1 MKNLDIKSIAISS
14 ALVAKNIMFALV
26 LVGLSSIS
34 YSSTLVYTENGY
46 TFSLDPSG
54 VPYFAYGTG
63 TASTG
68 SVSAPSGSN
77 YASIAYC
84 PDCGNLG
91 VLSVTGSSTFTL
103 DSFKLGGFTPPPTF
117 TVSVKGYDSSNNLIY
132 DSGAISVTGTTTSLQ
147 LVTTGM
153 TSAVSRVTITPTNG
167 DGDCVCTSSYTLTSG
182 GTTVVVIDGG
192 VVGSSY
198 VVGTVSTVNL
208 APNAYAL
215 RSVYNIQSAALNAGL
230 SYDCNVFDK
239 EGLCLSTGGRYSIT
253 NSPEATTTSG
263 LLIGSYKY
271 DKNVRV
277 GAWVDQNLSTQNAD
291 GIKLS
296 NNAPLFGVF
305 GVWAERNDGL
315 GYEVKVSAG
324 YGDKDVTVTRTSTN
338 EGSSKINSRG
348 LQTVSSYGIAL
359 DSDWIAAP
367 YVGVKYVSLKRGA
380 YAEAGSDGLAYD
392 NLRQEST
399 SVIAGVKFTGKI
411 DPKTFTVLSAG
422 VEQDLNNNVGQ
433 YSAGSSNTTAF
444 NSNVQKTRPV
454 VSAGVYYDIDKTQ
467 RVGLNATHRQ
477 EAFEST
483 TSTSALA
490 TYTVGF

>member
-1 MKNLDIKSIAISS
+1 MKKIIRNAALYFFLSAYSFTSFASVITYSPTGGIFTANQNQDIYWDMTSSSI
-14 ALVAKNIMFALV
+14 
-26 LVGLSSIS
+26 GLS
-34 YSSTLVYTENGY
+34 
-46 TFSLDPSG
+46 
-54 VPYFAYGTG
+54 
-63 TASTG
+63 
-68 SVSAPSGSN
+68 PSGSYVGGFSLSGHGDFHWGTGSN
-77 YASIAYC
+77 MVVSSADIGRIMTTDEIVSSSNTFSIYPFAWTTVN
-84 PDCGNLG
+84 GG
-91 VLSVTGSSTFTL
+91 SVTPSSSPIFFGLQFTNSGSTYYGFVQFIEDASTQSIVCWGYESVAGNALTITNFTDCLSGGSS
-103 DSFKLGGFTPPPTF
+103 
-117 TVSVKGYDSSNNLIY
+117 
-132 DSGAISVTGTTTSLQ
+132 
-147 LVTTGM
+147 
-153 TSAVSRVTITPTNG
+153 SA
-167 DGDCVCTSSYTLTSG
+167 D
-182 GTTVVVIDGG
+182 
-192 VVGSSY
+192 
-198 VVGTVSTVNL
+198 L
-208 APNAYAL
+208 APNAFAL
-215 RSVYNIQSAALNAGL
+215 RSVFNIQSAALSAGL

-239 EGLCLSTGGRYSIT
+239 EGFCLSTGGRYSIT
-253 NSPEATTTSG
+253 NSPETNTTSG

-271 DKNVRV
+271 DKNIRL
-277 GAWVDQNLSTQNAD
+277 GAWVDQNLSTQSAD

-296 NNAPLFGVF
+296 NNEPLFGVF

-380 YAEAGSDGLAYD
+380 YTEGGSSALTYD

-411 DPKTFTVLSAG
+411 DPQTFTVLSAG

-477 EAFEST
+477 EAFDST

>member
-1 MKNLDIKSIAISS
+1 MKL
-14 ALVAKNIMFALV
+14 KNIAV
-26 LVGLSSIS
+26 
-34 YSSTLVYTENGY
+34 
-46 TFSLDPSG
+46 
-54 VPYFAYGTG
+54 
-63 TASTG
+63 ASAF
-68 SVSAPSGSN
+68 VA
-77 YASIAYC
+77 
-84 PDCGNLG
+84 GNLFFISANATSTNYFIG
-91 VLSVTGSSTFTL
+91 EQYSTYEGSSGNSVVGTFA
-103 DSFKLGGFTPPPTF
+103 
-117 TVSVKGYDSSNNLIY
+117 SN
-132 DSGAISVTGTTTSLQ
+132 TS
-147 LVTTGM
+147 
-153 TSAVSRVTITPTNG
+153 VTITGTSTTTGNFSIPTAYPSTGTNISRNATYMSLG
-167 DGDCVCTSSYTLTSG
+167 AGTYNFSFSYSGPAATFVGICSG
-182 GTTVVVIDGG
+182 GGG
-192 VVGSSY
+192 PCPSGLGAFWRLSGQS
-198 VVGTVSTVNL
+198 VSTYFATAGDAVGATNSFSLTLASPGQIYVGLTNWYLGAMTFSDIVLTDGSVVTPSVDL

-239 EGLCLSTGGRYSIT
+239 EGFCLSTGGRYSIT

-271 DKNVRV
+271 DKNIRV

-296 NNAPLFGVF
+296 NNEPLFGVF
-305 GVWAERNDGL
+305 GAWAERNDGL

-338 EGSSKINSRG
+338 EGSAKINSRG
-348 LQTVSSYGIAL
+348 IQTISSYGVAI
-359 DSDWIAAP
+359 DGDWVAAP

-380 YAEAGSDGLAYD
+380 YTEGGSSALTYD

-399 SVIAGVKFTGKI
+399 SVVAGVKFTGKI
-411 DPKTFTVLSAG
+411 DPQTFTVLSAG
-422 VEQDLNNNVGQ
+422 VEQDLSNNVGQ

-454 VSAGVYYDIDKTQ
+454 VSAGVYYDIDKMQ

-477 EAFEST
+477 EAFQST
-483 TSTSALA
+483 ATTSALA

>member
-1 MKNLDIKSIAISS
+1 MKNLKIKNIAVLKKLVASYLIFWSTTSWSQTYSATWNSTTTSSSINGSITFTDITSTFNYLPYNLGGPYTSFDATASGISAFSIDYSGTTYSIAGGQIINIVRRSTGLTFSDLNIFLTSSGTGCAGGTPPVFNGSS
-14 ALVAKNIMFALV
+14 ANR
-26 LVGLSSIS
+26 
-34 YSSTLVYTENGY
+34 
-46 TFSLDPSG
+46 
-54 VPYFAYGTG
+54 
-63 TASTG
+63 
-68 SVSAPSGSN
+68 
-77 YASIAYC
+77 
-84 PDCGNLG
+84 
-91 VLSVTGSSTFTL
+91 
-103 DSFKLGGFTPPPTF
+103 F
-117 TVSVKGYDSSNNLIY
+117 TVCSTNEAFVLDLSAFNQVVS
-132 DSGAISVTGTTTSLQ
+132 SGAIN
-147 LVTTGM
+147 LV
-153 TSAVSRVTITPTNG
+153 
-167 DGDCVCTSSYTLTSG
+167 
-182 GTTVVVIDGG
+182 
-192 VVGSSY
+192 
-198 VVGTVSTVNL
+198 
-208 APNAYAL
+208 PNAYAI

-239 EGLCLSTGGRYSIT
+239 EGLCLSTGGRYSTT

-271 DKNVRV
+271 DKNVRL

-380 YAEAGSDGLAYD
+380 YTEGGSSALTYD

-411 DPKTFTVLSAG
+411 DPQTFTVLSAG

-477 EAFEST
+477 EAFDST

>member
-1 MKNLDIKSIAISS
+1 MKLKNIAITSAFVVGNLLSLGAYATTYYYNTSPLTSTVLSGGITPVFYSLTPAPGVTTFYVSYTSLVQVFNNSSYLKFYDANGTQVIVTGGPPDYGLNTSNSS
-14 ALVAKNIMFALV
+14 ATLVTLV
-26 LVGLSSIS
+26 SSDATRFQYVSNASGYTVTGLCI
-34 YSSTLVYTENGY
+34 SST
-46 TFSLDPSG
+46 SSG
-54 VPYFAYGTG
+54 C
-63 TASTG
+63 S
-68 SVSAPSGSN
+68 
-77 YASIAYC
+77 
-84 PDCGNLG
+84 
-91 VLSVTGSSTFTL
+91 
-103 DSFKLGGFTPPPTF
+103 
-117 TVSVKGYDSSNNLIY
+117 
-132 DSGAISVTGTTTSLQ
+132 
-147 LVTTGM
+147 
-153 TSAVSRVTITPTNG
+153 
-167 DGDCVCTSSYTLTSG
+167 SG
-182 GTTVVVIDGG
+182 GSLSLPPVDLV
-192 VVGSSY
+192 
-198 VVGTVSTVNL
+198 
-208 APNAYAL
+208 PNAYAL

-239 EGLCLSTGGRYSIT
+239 QGICLSTGGRYSTT
-253 NSPEATTTSG
+253 NSPQATTTSG

-271 DKNVRV
+271 DKNIRL

-359 DSDWIAAP
+359 NSDWIAAP

-380 YAEAGSDGLAYD
+380 YAEAGSNGLAYD

-422 VEQDLNNNVGQ
+422 VEQDLNNNIGQ
-433 YSAGSSNTTAF
+433 YSTGSSNTTAF

-454 VSAGVYYDIDKTQ
+454 VTAGVFYDIDKTQ
-467 RVGLNATHRQ
+467 RVGLNAIHRQ
-477 EAFEST
+477 EAFQSTAST
-483 TSTSALA
+483 TALA